1 MAKDQPKTREE
12 AIDLAEMWDQVAD
25 NETENEREYHRLR
38 ALAARYRD
46 LAERLPSEKPAE

>member
-1 MAKDQPKTREE
+1 MAQDQPKTREE
-12 AIDLAEMWDQVAD
+12 AIELAEMWDQVAD